1 MTGIDFYAAASYLVL
16 GTALGAAYL
25 LLLLRSVR
33 LHACQAPA
41 VRVAPLYLIRIGVA
55 VSAFWLIA
63 QQGALPLLLA
73 LLGFLAA
80 RTAVLLCA
88 GSE

>member
-1 MTGIDFYAAASYLVL
+1 MTGIDPIAGASSL
-16 GTALGAAYL
+16 ALGAAL
-25 LLLLRSVR
+25 GAAHFLLLLRSVR
-33 LHACQAPA
+33 LHASQAPA

-63 QQGALPLLLA
+63 QEGALPLLLA

-80 RTAVLLCA
+80 RVAVQLRA